1 MGITYTAWTRREFRA
16 LAKEFPDPVRI
27 HWDKKFE
34 LTIRTYEPRFSD
46 LYQLIQ
52 LLVFESKPRE
62 WVEKVGWKHP
72 LMDFESH
79 NPEGCNECKE
89 LAQKLLDLI
98 PELFP
103 KTVDWTKISTM

>member
-1 MGITYTAWTRREFRA
+1 M
-16 LAKEFPDPVRI
+16 
-27 HWDKKFE
+27 
-34 LTIRTYEPRFSD
+34 
-46 LYQLIQ
+46 
-52 LLVFESKPRE
+52 
-62 WVEKVGWKHP
+62 EKVGWKRP